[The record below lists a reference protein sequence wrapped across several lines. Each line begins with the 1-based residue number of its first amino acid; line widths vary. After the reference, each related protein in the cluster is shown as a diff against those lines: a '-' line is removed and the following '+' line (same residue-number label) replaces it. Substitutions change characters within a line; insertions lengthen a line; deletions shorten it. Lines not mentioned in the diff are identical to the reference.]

1 MTTRYISTKETAAML
16 RKDLA
21 KAWPGVKFSVRMGT
35 GTGSAWLSV
44 AYTDGPTYSELSLFC
59 GNYEGRSFNGMTDGY
74 DDNGTLL
81 LVTAGDDLPEEVRF
95 SCDGINSHR
104 NYSPAARLHAQRIL
118 DDEGHCDIRTCT
130 DTGEPI
136 NNGSVPAELYVA
148 GHFHDY
154 LYSPAGLAER
164 ILSNV
169 DLSTV
174 TGASNR

>member
-44 AYTDGPTYSELSLFC
+44 SYTDGPTY
-59 GNYEGRSFNGMTDGY
+59 TV
-74 DDNGTLL
+74 L
-81 LVTAGDDLPEEVRF
+81 LVTAGDDFPEEVRF

-104 NYSPAARLHAQRIL
+104 EYSPAARLHAQRIL
-118 DDEGHCDIRTCT
+118 DGEGHRDIRTCT

-136 NNGSVPAELYVA
+136 NNGPMPAELYVA

-154 LYSPAGLAER
+154 LYSPAGLADR